1 MNVQGVAR
9 HRSHYPWPMLNAKIR
24 GAWDRIMAPVGR
36 FVGRSRIS
44 PNAVTLL
51 GLLIQVGAA
60 LLILDGAVLAA
71 GVVAT
76 VAAVFDVLDG
86 AVAKARGLASN
97 FGAFLDSTTDRLA
110 DALYFL
116 PIAWLY
122 AVAPD
127 IPARD
132 QEWVAALALATLV
145 LAFMVSYVKARAEG
159 LGFTCDVGIAERAE
173 RSIIVILGLLLDLIP
188 IMLAILAAASL
199 VTVIQRIAYVR
210 KQSVA

>member
-1 MNVQGVAR
+1 
-9 HRSHYPWPMLNAKIR
+9 MLNEKIR
-24 GAWDRIMAPVGR
+24 VQWDRGMAPVGR
-36 FVGRSRIS
+36 FIGRSRIS
-44 PNAVTLL
+44 PNAVTIL

-60 LLILDGAVLAA
+60 VLILDGAFVAA
-71 GVVAT
+71 GLVAI

-86 AVAKARGLASN
+86 AVAKARGMTSN

-110 DALYFL
+110 DSLYFL

-122 AVAPD
+122 AVDPD

-132 QEWVAALALATLV
+132 EQWVAVLALATLV

-173 RSIIVILGLLLDLIP
+173 RSIIVIAGLILNLVP
-188 IMLAILAAASL
+188 IMLAVLAAASL
-199 VTVIQRIAYVR
+199 VTVIQRIAYVY

>member
-1 MNVQGVAR
+1 
-9 HRSHYPWPMLNAKIR
+9 MLNEKIR
-24 GAWDRIMAPVGR
+24 VQWDRGMAPVGR
-36 FVGRSRIS
+36 FIGRSRIS
-44 PNAVTLL
+44 PNAVTIL

-60 LLILDGAVLAA
+60 ALILEGALLAA
-71 GVVAT
+71 GLVAI

-86 AVAKARGLASN
+86 AVAKARGITSN

-110 DALYFL
+110 DSLYFL

-122 AVAPD
+122 AVDPD

-132 QEWVAALALATLV
+132 DQWVAVLALATLV

-159 LGFTCDVGIAERAE
+159 LGFKCDVGIAERAE
-173 RSIIVILGLLLDLIP
+173 RSIIIIAGLILNLVP
-188 IMLAILAAASL
+188 IMLGVLAVASL
-199 VTVIQRIAYVR
+199 VTVIQRIAYVY

>member
-1 MNVQGVAR
+1 
-9 HRSHYPWPMLNAKIR
+9 MLNKKLRAR
-24 GAWDRIMAPVGR
+24 WDVAFAPVGR

-44 PNAVTLL
+44 PNAVTVL

-60 LLILDGAVLAA
+60 ALILDGAIVAA
-71 GVVAT
+71 GLVGL

-86 AVAKARGLASN
+86 AVAKARGLVSK

-122 AVAPD
+122 AVDPD

-132 QEWVAALALATLV
+132 NEWVAALALATLV

-159 LGFTCDVGIAERAE
+159 LGFKCDVGIAERAE
-173 RSIIVILGLLLDLIP
+173 RSILIIAGLLLNLIP
-188 IMLAILAAASL
+188 IMLGILALLSL
-199 VTVIQRIAYVR
+199 VTVVQRIAYVY
-210 KQSVA
+210 KQSRA

>member
-1 MNVQGVAR
+1 
-9 HRSHYPWPMLNAKIR
+9 MLNEKIR
-24 GAWDRIMAPVGR
+24 VQWDRGMAPVGR
-36 FVGRSRIS
+36 FIGRSRIS
-44 PNAVTLL
+44 PNAVTIL

-60 LLILDGAVLAA
+60 VLILDGAFLAA
-71 GVVAT
+71 GLVAI

-86 AVAKARGLASN
+86 AVAKARGMTSN

-110 DALYFL
+110 DSLYFL

-122 AVAPD
+122 AVDPD

-132 QEWVAALALATLV
+132 EQWVAVLALATLV

-159 LGFTCDVGIAERAE
+159 LGFKCDIGIAERAE
-173 RSIIVILGLLLDLIP
+173 RSIIIIAGLILNLVP
-188 IMLAILAAASL
+188 IMLAVLAAASL
-199 VTVIQRIAYVR
+199 VTVIQRIAYVY